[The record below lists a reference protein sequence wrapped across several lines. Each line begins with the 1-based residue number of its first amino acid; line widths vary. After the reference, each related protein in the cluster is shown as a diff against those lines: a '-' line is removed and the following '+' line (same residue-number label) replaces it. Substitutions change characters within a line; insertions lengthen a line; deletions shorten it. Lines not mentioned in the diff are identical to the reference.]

1 VQIEQEGAHARLDA
15 GWLRVVD
22 QEKWSPV
29 TRIDEITDD
38 NMAQIPSG
46 TRGQDVVPAE
56 NSVLAATVDV
66 AADRGYAARR

>member
-15 GWLRVVD
+15 GWLKVVD

-46 TRGQDVVPAE
+46 TRGQDV
-56 NSVLAATVDV
+56 LDV
-66 AADRGYAARR
+66 ALCRLDILVIGVVQ